1 MSEFLMSIF
10 GSDMGGEIAGGLS
23 SAWNWLSED
32 SSGGFMSS
40 NLMSGVT
47 AALGG
52 LGKMAL
58 GGGVHPQ
65 AHSSAY
71 HFQSNAN
78 PTQLYESGINDIKNP
93 DITNQA
99 FNSLK
104 GLF

>member
-32 SSGGFMSS
+32 SSGGLMSS
-40 NLMSGVT
+40 NLMSGVH

-52 LGKMAL
+52 LGKMAMKTPTP
-58 GGGVHPQ
+58 V

>member
-10 GSDMGGEIAGGLS
+10 GSDLGGEIAGGLS
-23 SAWNWLSED
+23 SAWGWLSED
-32 SSGGFMSS
+32 SSGGIMSS

-52 LGKMAL
+52 LGKMAM
-58 GGGVHPQ
+58 GSNMHPT

-78 PTQLYESGINDIKNP
+78 PNQLYQTGINAVKNP
-93 DITNQA
+93 DITNQG

>member
-10 GSDMGGEIAGGLS
+10 GSDLGGEIAGGLD

-40 NLMSGVT
+40 NLMTGVS

-52 LGKMAL
+52 LGKMAM
-58 GGGVHPQ
+58 GSNVHPT

-78 PTQLYESGINDIKNP
+78 PVQLYSTGINAIKNP

-104 GLF
+104 NLF

>member
-1 MSEFLMSIF
+1 MMEWLASTF
-10 GSDMGGEIAGGLS
+10 GGGMWEEIGGGLD

-32 SSGGFMSS
+32 SSGGLMSS
-40 NLMSGVT
+40 NLMSGVS

-52 LGKMAL
+52 LGKMAM
-58 GGGVHPQ
+58 GSSVHPT